1 VSAERRNAFYGWLW
15 MMLLAFAVKFAI
27 DLVPESGV
35 KHLFM
40 FPSAKAA
47 ALYWSVPLIDSPL
60 SFVARG
66 VTIVVTRACSATD
79 FFSLAFALLAFRMR
93 IRRLW
98 LRIPAALAIAWCAA
112 VFANATRLV
121 MLVPIDEIFSAAQIP
136 SIHMAIGISVFMPV
150 FGILWFFS
158 SLRKEVVYE

>member
-1 VSAERRNAFYGWLW
+1 MRPFFRSVCSLQLTAFKVS
-15 MMLLAFAVKFAI
+15 K
-27 DLVPESGV
+27 
-35 KHLFM
+35 
-40 FPSAKAA
+40 
-47 ALYWSVPLIDSPL
+47 
-60 SFVARG
+60 
-66 VTIVVTRACSATD
+66 TD

-98 LRIPAALAIAWCAA
+98 LRIPAALAVAWCAA

-121 MLVPIDEIFSAAQIP
+121 MLVPIDEMFSAAQIP